1 MFNAYVRN
9 VTTFVSISFATS
21 VMAMAPALADQ
32 TMKFKLVTHSTG
44 YVAMDPG
51 DAVEGHIVGDAK
63 FFGIMIFDDGQL
75 GSVTYIAHYD
85 YVKGNGPYSTYET
98 VRFDDGS
105 IIRFHNTGTAAL
117 NSGKTT
123 FTNDK
128 IDVLGGEGKYK
139 GVTGHGIFSG
149 IRIVPFADG
158 GDSFFEGSF
167 DLKSP

>member
-1 MFNAYVRN
+1 M
-9 VTTFVSISFATS
+9 
-21 VMAMAPALADQ
+21 
-32 TMKFKLVTHSTG
+32 
-44 YVAMDPG
+44 
-51 DAVEGHIVGDAK
+51 GDAK

-139 GVTGHGIFSG
+139 GVTGTAYSAEFGLF
-149 IRIVPFADG
+149 R
-158 GDSFFEGSF
+158 
-167 DLKSP
+167 SPMEEIASSRDRSI